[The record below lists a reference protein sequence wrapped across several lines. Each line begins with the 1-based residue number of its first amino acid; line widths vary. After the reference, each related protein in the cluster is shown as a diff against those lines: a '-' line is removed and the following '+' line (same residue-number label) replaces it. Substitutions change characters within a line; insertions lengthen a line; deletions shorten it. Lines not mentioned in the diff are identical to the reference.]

1 MMETND
7 KLVLLETF
15 ENNIDA
21 SMARQFLEENE
32 IACMLTNENVA
43 AVYPIPNVGEIRM
56 MVFEKDYDRAR
67 ALLDEAVSE
76 PK

>member
-1 MMETND
+1 METND

>member
-1 MMETND
+1 MDTND

-15 ENNIDA
+15 EDIMQA
-21 SMARQFLEENE
+21 SIAYQILEENE

-67 ALLDEAVSE
+67 AMLDEAGNQ

>member
-1 MMETND
+1 METND

-67 ALLDEAVSE
+67 ALLDEAGSE

>member
-21 SMARQFLEENE
+21 SMTRQFLEENG

-67 ALLDEAVSE
+67 ALLDEAVNE
-76 PK
+76 P

>member
-67 ALLDEAVSE
+67 ALLDEAGSE

>member
-1 MMETND
+1 METND

-67 ALLDEAVSE
+67 ALLDEACGE